1 MVTISIV
8 TNQLT
13 ELDEKENSESA
24 VPVSCSE

>member
-13 ELDEKENSESA
+13 ELDERENGESA

>member
-1 MVTISIV
+1 MVISIV

-13 ELDEKENSESA
+13 ELDERENGESA